1 MKPYK
6 KIFVALNKQNVG
18 DVSVVDQVNDQVN
31 HLQLS
36 ENERKAFYLIKE
48 SDQVNDQV
56 TTSYIA
62 QKLGLSYSTIKRV
75 LRVLKQKNAVHR
87 VGSDKTGYWQVKNS

>member
-1 MKPYK
+1 M
-6 KIFVALNKQNVG
+6 
-18 DVSVVDQVNDQVN
+18 SEVDQVNDQVN

-36 ENERKAFYLIKE
+36 ENERKVFYLIKE

-75 LRVLKQKNAVHR
+75 LRVLKQKNVVHR

>member
-18 DVSVVDQVNDQVN
+18 DVSVVDQVN